1 MQESQAVFSV
11 YIQILDNFYCL
22 KILITNNV
30 IELLLMSK
38 MIILL
43 FIALIIYTDMASGV
57 NQMCKPLECTI
68 GTTAKVSVFFCCF
81 FFFNFTEEHRIRH
94 LKRLILSSSWR
105 PRNLSLRTSLQ
116 IFFLQYLY
124 ILLNFSVLFLKFFK
138 VTGFLENDKLSLL
151 SFI

>member
-1 MQESQAVFSV
+1 MPLKMTMQESQAVFSV

-57 NQMCKPLECTI
+57 N
-68 GTTAKVSVFFCCF
+68 
-81 FFFNFTEEHRIRH
+81 
-94 LKRLILSSSWR
+94 
-105 PRNLSLRTSLQ
+105 
-116 IFFLQYLY
+116 
-124 ILLNFSVLFLKFFK
+124 
-138 VTGFLENDKLSLL
+138 
-151 SFI
+151 